1 MQWELIISNH
11 PKCPGPINNK
21 HVKMNKL
28 FRSACLV
35 ILINGFISGAFA
47 QPVILKLWP
56 EGIPGSK
63 NDPSYVEK
71 ITTTD
76 GRVTR
81 CERVVTPDLTVFL
94 PSPEK
99 ANGAAVLICPGGGYG
114 VLAFDHEGNAIAKW
128 LNDNGIAGI
137 ILKYRLPSDKIM
149 DDKKIGPLQDAQEAM
164 RVIRR
169 NSAAWKIDPGR
180 VGVIG
185 FSAGGHLASTL
196 STHYAEKVYNV
207 KDNTGARPDF
217 SLLIYPVVT
226 FDSTFTHMGSR
237 NNLIG
242 PRPSGEDI
250 AHFSNELQIT
260 PDTPP
265 AFLVHSADD
274 NAVPVLNSIK
284 YMQGLQKN
292 KIPVELHVF
301 QKGGH
306 GYGLSP
312 NGGTESS
319 WPGLCINWL
328 KANNFLSKK

>member
-1 MQWELIISNH
+1 MKTKLSI
-11 PKCPGPINNK
+11 
-21 HVKMNKL
+21 VLVLLMNI
-28 FRSACLV
+28 FMM
-35 ILINGFISGAFA
+35 NGFSQTLTI
-47 QPVILKLWP
+47 KLWP
-56 EGIPGSK
+56 DGIPGSK
-63 NDPSYVEK
+63 TDPSYVEK

-76 GRVTR
+76 GRITR
-81 CERVVTPDLTVFL
+81 CEKVVTPDLTVFL
-94 PSPEK
+94 PAPEK

-137 ILKYRLPSDKIM
+137 ILKYRLPSDQIM
-149 DDKKIGPLQDAQEAM
+149 IDKSIGPLQDAQEAM

-169 NSAAWKIDPGR
+169 NAVSWKINPDR

-196 STHYAEKVYNV
+196 STHYAEKVYEV
-207 KDNTGARPDF
+207 KDNTSARPNF
-217 SLLIYPVVT
+217 SLLIYPVVS
-226 FDSTFTHMGSR
+226 FDTLITHRGTR

-242 PRPSGEDI
+242 LKPDI
-250 AHFSNELQIT
+250 KQVQRFSNELQIT
-260 PDTPP
+260 ADTPP

-274 NAVPVLNSIK
+274 KAVPVMNSIGYFK
-284 YMQGLQKN
+284 GLQKN
-292 KIPVELHVF
+292 NIPVELHIF

-319 WPGLCINWL
+319 WPALCIKWL
-328 KANNFLSKK
+328 KAMGLI